1 MKKRFLILCLI
12 GALMTSSIM
21 TGCVKIVKVGEEAQ
35 LTQDSSSKATDI
47 SAKWESDIAPEL
59 KEKAVDIVSLLTE
72 AKGDIS
78 SVGSKYAKKSQGTD
92 GKLNFTVKGT
102 GTVESVNTE
111 SRAGYIQIKLSGYT
125 GQETIKIQ
133 AGPVF
138 KGTSV
143 RDSSNVIK
151 LDDYKNQVDYAAVS
165 TNINNKILQTT
176 LKDLDVASLKGK
188 QIDFIGCFT
197 LDKSSEL
204 LITPIEIKVK

>member
-1 MKKRFLILCLI
+1 
-12 GALMTSSIM
+12 MTTSTLM
-21 TGCVKIVKVGEEAQ
+21 TGCVKIVKAGSEAQ
-35 LTQDSSSKATDI
+35 LTQDSSSKAVDI
-47 SAKWESDIAPEL
+47 STKWEADIVPEL
-59 KEKAVDIVSLLTE
+59 KGKAVDIASLLTE

-125 GQETIKIQ
+125 GQEVIKLQ
-133 AGPVF
+133 VGPVF
-138 KGTSV
+138 KGTAV

-165 TNINNKILQTT
+165 TNINDKISKTT
-176 LKDLDVASLKGK
+176 LKDLDSASLKGK
-188 QIDFIGCFT
+188 QIDFAGCFT
-197 LDKSSEL
+197 FDKQNEL
-204 LITPIEIKVK
+204 LITPIEIKAK